1 MTAAQR
7 NPLRVC
13 NCTRCA
19 RPFASDGAY
28 LRGMC
33 PSCISLVVTCWSE
46 SRYRRMLTELAAAA
60 ALREGPRALIA
71 SLDAALARLPGACRH
86 AVYLRDERQG
96 SFRLAAPCVDAARAL
111 PSCVAEALHDCVGP
125 VATITLAERDPRVGP
140 ACGALG
146 WTTAVALRGDEGVVG
161 VALLGSADATAVS
174 DPKDLAYLSL
184 VASAVGA
191 GLARAHAVGLDLPAP
206 TKVAPRWRW
215 DRINVNR
222 LGWLL

>member
-1 MTAAQR
+1 M
-7 NPLRVC
+7 
-13 NCTRCA
+13 
-19 RPFASDGAY
+19 
-28 LRGMC
+28 
-33 PSCISLVVTCWSE
+33 
-46 SRYRRMLTELAAAA
+46 
-60 ALREGPRALIA
+60 
-71 SLDAALARLPGACRH
+71 
-86 AVYLRDERQG
+86 
-96 SFRLAAPCVDAARAL
+96 
-111 PSCVAEALHDCVGP
+111 
-125 VATITLAERDPRVGP
+125 
-140 ACGALG
+140 
-146 WTTAVALRGDEGVVG
+146 VG